1 MRSRDSEK
9 NFSDWGT
16 GTITTD
22 DRMKPIVYDEITSLA
37 HAEFRFAKE
46 FIILIIAHD
55 LAIRLCLVFFVICNL
70 LTTFRLHVF

>member
-9 NFSDWGT
+9 NFFDWGT
-16 GTITTD
+16 GSITTD

-46 FIILIIAHD
+46 FVVVSLSHD
-55 LAIRLCLVFFVICNL
+55 LAIRLFLVFFVIYNL
-70 LTTFRLHVF
+70 LKTFHHHVF